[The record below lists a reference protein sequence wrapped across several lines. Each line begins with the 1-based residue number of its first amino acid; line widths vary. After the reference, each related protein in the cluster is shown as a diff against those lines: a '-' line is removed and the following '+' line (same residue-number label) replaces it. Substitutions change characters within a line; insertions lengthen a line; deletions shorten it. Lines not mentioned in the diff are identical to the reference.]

1 MTVYPGA
8 DLSYR
13 ILGHSPNAPTQLKL
27 FASYNSSLRLPSFTE
42 MYYKLQGYAA
52 DPHLK
57 PEEMQAA
64 ELGAQLLTP
73 KLQAK
78 ACVYYHHGSN
88 MIDWIMDTSKGQ
100 QAEWQ
105 SVNHTRLNAIGLESS
120 LTANFQQLLP
130 TQHLLQDMSLSY
142 SYMNQDKELEP
153 NIVSQYALEY
163 LRHKLV
169 AHAMLPII
177 KRLSLDLNLRW
188 QDRVGSYTDFNGE
201 VCGYKPYTLADVR
214 LTWQERRWKVYVE
227 SNNLFDTR
235 YHDYGLVEQP
245 GRWLIAGASVTL

>member
-1 MTVYPGA
+1 MSIYPGV
-8 DLSYR
+8 DISYR
-13 ILGHSPNAPTQLKL
+13 PHPRWTLH
-27 FASYNSSLRLPSFTE
+27 ASYNTSLRMPSFTE
-42 MYYKLQGYAA
+42 MYYKLQGYSA
-52 DPHLK
+52 DPHLN
-57 PEEMQAA
+57 PEEMSALEA
-64 ELGAQLLTP
+64 GFTFHYTP
-73 KLQAK
+73 FTFQSSFWH
-78 ACVYYHHGSN
+78 HHGRN
-88 MIDWIMDTSKGQ
+88 MIDWIMDTSKGS
-100 QAEWQ
+100 EVVWE
-105 SVNHTRLNAIGLESS
+105 SVNHTSINSTGFETDMQI
-120 LTANFQQLLP
+120 N
-130 TQHLLQDMSLSY
+130 LQRCRFKVSY
-142 SYMNQDKELEP
+142 SYIHQDKEQETG
-153 NIVSQYALEY
+153 IVSQYALEY

>member
-1 MTVYPGA
+1 
-8 DLSYR
+8 
-13 ILGHSPNAPTQLKL
+13 
-27 FASYNSSLRLPSFTE
+27 
-42 MYYKLQGYAA
+42 
-52 DPHLK
+52 
-57 PEEMQAA
+57 
-64 ELGAQLLTP
+64 
-73 KLQAK
+73 
-78 ACVYYHHGSN
+78 
-88 MIDWIMDTSKGQ
+88 MIDWIMDTTKGSE
-100 QAEWQ
+100 AVWE
-105 SVNHTRLNAIGLESS
+105 SVNHTSINSTGFETDMKI
-120 LTANFQQLLP
+120 N
-130 TQHLLQDMSLSY
+130 LQRCRFKVSY
-142 SYMNQDKELEP
+142 SYIHQDKEQETG
-153 NIVSQYALEY
+153 IVSQYALEY

-177 KRLSLDLNLRW
+177 KRVSLDLNLRW